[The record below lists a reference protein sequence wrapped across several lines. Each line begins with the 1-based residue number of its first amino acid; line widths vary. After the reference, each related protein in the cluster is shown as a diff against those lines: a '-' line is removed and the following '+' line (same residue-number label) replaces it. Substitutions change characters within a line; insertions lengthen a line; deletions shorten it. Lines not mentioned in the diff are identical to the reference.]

1 MALPDDADDLQPSD
15 AILHR
20 ADSLLNR
27 YRAGAPR
34 SGDIPML
41 TEVVA
46 GAVPDGIPV
55 LQDVVEEHPVA
66 AAADPGDPVQG
77 MIRSRLGSD
86 YAADLPPDVAAALD
100 AAIGKVSAELKAG
113 LDGMVRAAVEEA
125 MERVTRKGADG
136 AADDTV

>member
-1 MALPDDADDLQPSD
+1 MAVPEDADDLRQSD

-46 GAVPDGIPV
+46 GAAPDGIPV
-55 LQDVVEEHPVA
+55 LQDVVEEKPA
-66 AAADPGDPVQG
+66 AKDNDAVQG
-77 MIRSRLGSD
+77 MIRSRLGND

-125 MERVTRKGADG
+125 MERVARKDG